1 MFSFLRDIWSK
12 TGATTVKHLSTFDI
26 SLATVIIPDVEEQ
39 KLIAQKI
46 ISIENKLEN
55 EQNYLQKLQKIKSG
69 IMADLLSGNKYVEI
83 SPKL

>member
-1 MFSFLRDIWSK
+1 M
-12 TGATTVKHLSTFDI
+12 STFDI